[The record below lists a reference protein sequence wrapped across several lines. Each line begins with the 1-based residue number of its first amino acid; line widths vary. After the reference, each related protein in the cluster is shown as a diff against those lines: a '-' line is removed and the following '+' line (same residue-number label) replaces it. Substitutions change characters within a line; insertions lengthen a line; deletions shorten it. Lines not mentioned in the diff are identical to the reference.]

1 MKAKF
6 LILSLTLL
14 CSFATAQNTL
24 SPDSI
29 VTDSL
34 VVSDS
39 TYAKMTKIQLTEIY
53 LQEVARV
60 TGILNSVAFSH
71 NMKGDVPETKYTQ
84 RRVKSVLRSVL
95 KHNANVIKQYFAIV
109 PYADKKNII
118 DAIQYLKVIQ

>member
-1 MKAKF
+1 MKARF
-6 LILSLTLL
+6 LILSLCVL
-14 CSFATAQNTL
+14 CSFASAQNTL

-29 VTDSL
+29 AVDSI

-39 TYAKMTKIQLTEIY
+39 SYSKMTKIELTEIY

-71 NMKGDVPETKYTQ
+71 NMKGDVPSTKYTE
-84 RRVKSVLRSVL
+84 RRIKSVLRSVV

>member
-14 CSFATAQNTL
+14 CSFASAQSTL
-24 SPDSI
+24 SPDSAV
-29 VTDSL
+29 VTDSA
-34 VVSDS
+34 
-39 TYAKMTKIQLTEIY
+39 YASMTKIQLTEIY

-71 NMKGDVPETKYTQ
+71 NMKGDVPSTKYTE
-84 RRVKSVLRSVL
+84 RRIKSVLRSVL
-95 KHNANVIKQYFAIV
+95 KHNANVVKQYFAIV

-118 DAIQYLKVIQ
+118 DAILYLKVIQ

>member
-6 LILSLTLL
+6 LILSLCAL

-24 SPDSI
+24 TPD
-29 VTDSL
+29 TTAMDSL
-34 VVSDS
+34 IVSDS
-39 TYAKMTKIQLTEIY
+39 VYSKMTKIELTEIY

-71 NMKGDVPETKYTQ
+71 NMKGDVPSTKYTE
-84 RRVKSVLRSVL
+84 RRIKSVLRSVV
-95 KHNANVIKQYFAIV
+95 KHNANVIEQYFAIV

-118 DAIQYLKVIQ
+118 DAILYLKIIQ